1 MLFSIIAKGINN
13 VDYKKCCTLFLPIV
27 FNTAN
32 GFGCVAVNGDLRLL
46 CKQALFNSLII
57 RLPDSTNQK
66 SALYLHPNTGIMSAN
81 NEVNSFILKVGA
93 VIGLSFAATIF
104 IANLRGM
111 THIPGDNISW
121 LNIIIFM
128 FVVMISGRQYRET
141 VEGDKFVFGRA
152 YLYITKLN
160 LISSLILAVFGYFY
174 YTSIAPGDIDEIIIL
189 INNMFAEMEQA
200 GKLTAEQSGTLIEI
214 YKQTLSGGSMAVVMF
229 FYQLFR
235 AAFFGLFLAIII
247 KTKKNIS
254 ITILNNEH

>member
-1 MLFSIIAKGINN
+1 M
-13 VDYKKCCTLFLPIV
+13 
-27 FNTAN
+27 
-32 GFGCVAVNGDLRLL
+32 
-46 CKQALFNSLII
+46 
-57 RLPDSTNQK
+57 
-66 SALYLHPNTGIMSAN
+66 MSDK

-111 THIPGDNISW
+111 THIPGDNISF
-121 LNIIIFM
+121 LNLIIFM

-174 YTSIAPGDIDEIIIL
+174 YTSIAPGDLDGIIAMTNKML
-189 INNMFAEMEQA
+189 ADMQQA
-200 GKLTAEQSGTLIEI
+200 GTLTAEQSDSLIEI
-214 YKQTLSGGSMAVVMF
+214 YKQTLSGGTMAVVMF
-229 FYQLFR
+229 IYQLIR
-235 AAFFGLFLAIII
+235 AAFFGLFLALII